1 VRRLFSTFAHGPP
14 GIGLLLLRLVT
25 AIALV
30 APGIAALRG
39 GDWNLSPGPALF
51 TTVLLGIGLL
61 LIAGFLTPVVGA
73 MVAVTALGTAYFY
86 PVDPWYCIMVGTL
99 GVAIAL
105 TGPGAWSMDARL
117 FGWKRF

>member
-1 VRRLFSTFAHGPP
+1 MRRLFSTFAHGPP

-73 MVAVTALGTAYFY
+73 MVAVTALGTACFY
-86 PVDPWYCIMVGTL
+86 PVGPWYCVMVGTL